1 MSDLAFFEGL
11 RVVELGSW
19 MAAPG
24 ASAML
29 ADLGAQVLKVEPP
42 SGDPSRNFVSS
53 IGGRSTLT
61 PSFALFNRHKRSV
74 VLDLGEKADRAWFDG
89 LLADSDVLVTNLLPG
104 GLERI
109 GLSPDAVL
117 TRYPSLVYASITGL
131 GLRGPDRDR
140 PSYDVGAFWSRSGL
154 LHQLTRP
161 GTAPVGPTGGYGDLV
176 TSLALTSG
184 ILAALL
190 ERQVT
195 GRGRLVETSLLQTG
209 AWVNGGD
216 LAVQASLGRVRG
228 VSARDD
234 TRTPLVNSYRAGD
247 GRWFF
252 LLGVESAR
260 HLPAVARAIGRPE
273 LVEDERFATAKSI
286 RANRRELIAILDDAF
301 GTDGLEHWAGRLD
314 AEGVWW
320 QVVQTPAETLADAQL
335 AANQMLHDVVVD
347 RACPMVTAPFTIR
360 GHQPAS
366 PGRAPELGEHEAVR

>member
-24 ASAML
+24 ASAIL

-42 SGDPSRNFVSS
+42 AGDPSRNFVSS

-74 VLDLGEKADRAWFDG
+74 VLDLGQQQDRSRLEE
-89 LLADSDVLVTNLLPG
+89 LLDEADVLVTNLLPG
-104 GLERI
+104 GLDRI
-109 GLSPDAVL
+109 GLAPESVMSRH
-117 TRYPSLVYASITGL
+117 TSLIYASITGL
-131 GLRGPDRDR
+131 GLRGPERDR

-216 LAVQASLGRVRG
+216 LAVQAALGRTHG
-228 VSARDD
+228 VGPRED

-301 GTDGLEHWAGRLD
+301 GTDGLEHWARRLD

-320 QVVQTPAETLADAQL
+320 QIVQTPAETLADAQL
-335 AANQMLHDVVVD
+335 AANEMLHDVVVD
-347 RACPMVTAPFTIR
+347 TACPMVTAPFTIR